1 MKAKYLFYSLTFS
14 LFFISCARPVF
25 KERWLK
31 EEAPGT
37 FVTRFET
44 TKGVFEVEVYRDWSP
59 LAVDRFY
66 QTVKHGFYNGTLF
79 YRVVPNFVAQWGN
92 TDTSVFKKWAAYK
105 LPDEPVKQSNVK
117 GHMSYARS
125 GKETRGSTLFINL
138 VDNKR
143 LDTLVA
149 GGVKGYPPIGKVILG
164 MQVVDSLYSGYG
176 GSTMAK
182 YDSLQKY
189 PEQFLKQF
197 PKLDRIQKAFIR
209 K

>member
-92 TDTSVFKKWAAYK
+92 TDTSVFKKWTAYK